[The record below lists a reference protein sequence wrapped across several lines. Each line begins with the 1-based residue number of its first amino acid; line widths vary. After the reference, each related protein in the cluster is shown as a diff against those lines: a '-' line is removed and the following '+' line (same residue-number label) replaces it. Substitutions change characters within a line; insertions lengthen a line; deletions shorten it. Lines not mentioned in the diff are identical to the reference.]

1 VNYFSPGVRI
11 VERENSP
18 EETTFLLL
26 LSRVNPETAI
36 LKQSQSLIPA
46 PINWDAFISLCNKH
60 GTTAI
65 VYKNLLKLSAVP
77 QHIID
82 KFEKVYY
89 NQLRQNILMVSELDR
104 LIDGLTSEGI
114 EVISLKG
121 ATASEA
127 IFGDIGLYPSGDLD
141 ILVRVEDIDRTRRV
155 LESIGYTLNDKGFDE
170 YREFFLRELY
180 HINLSNGRFT
190 IEPHWNLFM
199 RYFTT
204 PPEFWWEESI
214 EVSSGGK
221 QYRFLSPE
229 KNILYTS
236 FRLFSKGFAHLRFLF
251 MIAEVVRHYQDS
263 VNWEKLFGYAQEFR
277 FENTL
282 RVTLRLCHEL
292 LGAPVPDQYREIKS
306 LRAKVICR
314 RAEKML
320 FVEDYINPFNKA
332 LFAFLRDDVTGGAG
346 VLLRRLFPSMGE
358 VVSRYRLQEG
368 SFKAKIYY
376 VFNPLFLFLRKHQE

>member
-1 VNYFSPGVRI
+1 M
-11 VERENSP
+11 ERKNSP

-36 LKQSQSLIPA
+36 LNQSQSLIPA
-46 PINWDAFISLCNKH
+46 PINRDAFISLCNKH

-89 NQLRQNILMVSELDR
+89 TQLRQNILMVSELDR
-104 LIDGLTSEGI
+104 LIDGLNSEGI

-141 ILVRVEDIDRTRRV
+141 ILVRIEDIDRTRRV

-221 QYRFLSPE
+221 KYRF
-229 KNILYTS
+229 
-236 FRLFSKGFAHLRFLF
+236 F
-251 MIAEVVRHYQDS
+251 
-263 VNWEKLFGYAQEFR
+263 
-277 FENTL
+277 
-282 RVTLRLCHEL
+282 
-292 LGAPVPDQYREIKS
+292 
-306 LRAKVICR
+306 
-314 RAEKML
+314 
-320 FVEDYINPFNKA
+320 
-332 LFAFLRDDVTGGAG
+332 
-346 VLLRRLFPSMGE
+346 
-358 VVSRYRLQEG
+358 
-368 SFKAKIYY
+368 
-376 VFNPLFLFLRKHQE
+376 